1 MNSKKYFLL
10 IFQLLI
16 VWLGFSQSYS
26 GTDYYDRYGN
36 KIGSS
41 TPTNSTN
48 PFQVV
53 KPAEW
58 VAPMDLNLLREGLI
72 YKQRQ
77 AQQQLE
83 YERYEAEREEIEKN
97 NKFIRARN
105 EIIDW
110 HNSRTVT
117 SLPDGWYKCWIF
129 QQERVTYG
137 QRQVYISN
145 NKITQYYKDQSVTFI
160 VDYSSDINNGYAKIT
175 IRTNT
180 ESSTEARLT
189 EIFILN

>member
-1 MNSKKYFLL
+1 MNFKNIFLL
-10 IFQLLI
+10 VFQLFI
-16 VWLGFSQSYS
+16 VSSCFSQTYS
-26 GTDYYDRYGN
+26 GTDYYDQYGN

-41 TPTNSTN
+41 RPRNSTN
-48 PFQVV
+48 PYQVV

-58 VAPMDLNLLREGLI
+58 IDPMDLNLYREGLI

-83 YERYEAEREEIEKN
+83 HARYEAEREKIEEQ

-105 EIIDW
+105 EVVTW
-110 HNSRTVT
+110 HNSRTVPI
-117 SLPDGWYKCWIF
+117 LADGWYKCWIF
-129 QQERVTYG
+129 QQENFLYG

-160 VDYSSDINNGYAKIT
+160 VDYSSDLNNGYAKIT

-180 ESSTEARLT
+180 ESSTESRLT